1 MSNRGAGA
9 PNRSEAPASGLQEEE
24 PSVLK
29 TIWSYVRDERGV
41 ETLEWIVVG
50 ALIVAIGIAVY
61 PGSLQSQLTS
71 AINSIGATVAGLSS
85 S

>member
-9 PNRSEAPASGLQEEE
+9 PNRLEAPASGLQGEE
-24 PSVLK
+24 PNVLK
-29 TIWSYVRDERGV
+29 TIRSYVRDERGV

-61 PGSLQSQLTS
+61 PGSLQSQLTA
-71 AINSIGATVAGLSS
+71 AINSIGSTVTGLASS
-85 S
+85 